1 MIVTIKELLDVAAE
15 VTGCDRKKLSSSC
28 RKAELVIV
36 RDACYALAKQ
46 YMSRTDASIS
56 EAFGRDRSTI
66 SHGMK
71 RHYERMDEDR
81 FYRNIYN
88 KIGKEAGLID

>member
-15 VTGCDRKKLSSSC
+15 VTGCDRLKLSSSC
-28 RKAELVIV
+28 RKAELVV
-36 RDACYALAKQ
+36 ARDACYALAKQ

-56 EAFGRDRSTI
+56 EEFGRERSTI
-66 SHGMK
+66 THAMK
-71 RHYERMDEDR
+71 RHYKRIERDR

>member
-1 MIVTIKELLDVAAE
+1 
-15 VTGCDRKKLSSSC
+15 
-28 RKAELVIV
+28 
-36 RDACYALAKQ
+36 
-46 YMSRTDASIS
+46 MSRTDASIS

-71 RHYERMDEDR
+71 RHYERMEEDR

>member
-1 MIVTIKELLDVAAE
+1 MILTIKELLDVAAK
-15 VTGCDRKKLSSSC
+15 VTGCDRLKLLSSC
-28 RKAELVIV
+28 RKAELVVV

-46 YMSRTDASIS
+46 FMSRTDASIS
-56 EAFGRDRSTI
+56 EEFGRERSTI
-66 SHGMK
+66 THAMK
-71 RHYERMDEDR
+71 RHYKRIERDR

>member
-15 VTGCDRKKLSSSC
+15 VTGCDRLKLSSSC
-28 RKAELVIV
+28 RKAELVVV

-46 YMSRTDASIS
+46 FMSRTDASIS
-56 EAFGRDRSTI
+56 EEFGRERSTI
-66 SHGMK
+66 THAMK
-71 RHYERMDEDR
+71 RHYKRIERDR